1 MIESLASSVG
11 ISSEAAA
18 VLVNN
23 GYLTLDGL
31 RAADMN
37 DIAALKGLDD
47 TALVA
52 IAAARTNA

>member
-1 MIESLASSVG
+1 MIENLAAAAG
-11 ISSEAAA
+11 ITTEAAA
-18 VLVNN
+18 VLVQN

-31 RAADMN
+31 RAADMS

-52 IAAARTNA
+52 IAAARTKE